1 MRPYYGVARAS
12 KRWGSGGGMPR
23 RVVIVQ
29 SHVVSLVGMSDESD
43 ENFATSSAC
52 RLLEARFGRHN
63 VCARERGGRH
73 TLRRPL
79 GRAGCL
85 PAPASIASSHRDGAN
100 ASPSAGT
107 RTRGTGTPPAGQV
120 VAMPRPSCSA
130 ARGVRAPVP
139 AQVVVVMAFM
149 VFQMLMLLP
158 GGAVVWGMC
167 APEQSVKGQCEV
179 IAYNTAGLPYRLI
192 TIHLYKIKSS
202 IFHRF
207 SKMSKN
213 A

>member
-1 MRPYYGVARAS
+1 MKATRTSLLPVHVGSLRPD
-12 KRWGSGGGMPR
+12 SGDTTCAP
-23 RVVIVQ
+23 
-29 SHVVSLVGMSDESD
+29 ES
-43 ENFATSSAC
+43 E
-52 RLLEARFGRHN
+52 GRHM
-63 VCARERGGRH
+63 
-73 TLRRPL
+73 LRRPL